1 MNTLLFSICLGLV
14 ECTAWLVV
22 LKDLL
27 ESGPIVILILQLT
40 QSKQPLLLNMVAQAQ
55 IKALS
60 NLPRA
65 MPYIMFYTGY
75 HQLPSLSNTLDVIT
89 SRRGCSAPCQNCQL
103 SWAETTTELLQ
114 TEANF
119 IMNHGFCGLPHAYLK
134 GQIALLLQE

>member
-65 MPYIMFYTGY
+65 MPYIMFLLVIISY
-75 HQLPSLSNTLDVIT
+75 PVCPTL
-89 SRRGCSAPCQNCQL
+89 
-103 SWAETTTELLQ
+103 
-114 TEANF
+114 
-119 IMNHGFCGLPHAYLK
+119 
-134 GQIALLLQE
+134 